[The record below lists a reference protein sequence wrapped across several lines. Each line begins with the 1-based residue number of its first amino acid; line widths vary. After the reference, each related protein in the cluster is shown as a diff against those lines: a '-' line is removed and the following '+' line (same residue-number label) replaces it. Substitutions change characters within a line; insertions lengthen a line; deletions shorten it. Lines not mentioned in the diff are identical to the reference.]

1 MKDYKIII
9 VGGGTA
15 GYVTALILK
24 QKFRE
29 KVNVKVV
36 RSKDIGIIGVGEGS
50 TEEWSQFLSF
60 INVDK
65 NLIIKECGAT
75 YKFGIMF
82 DGWGHKKYLHSV
94 FTDLD
99 IKTGQEHIG
108 YLNLILNNKKLSHN
122 FLYKN
127 KLPKTIETL
136 QYHFDTQN

>member
-65 NLIIKECGAT
+65 N
-75 YKFGIMF
+75 
-82 DGWGHKKYLHSV
+82 
-94 FTDLD
+94 
-99 IKTGQEHIG
+99 
-108 YLNLILNNKKLSHN
+108 
-122 FLYKN
+122 
-127 KLPKTIETL
+127 
-136 QYHFDTQN
+136 

>member
-65 NLIIKECGAT
+65 NLVIKECGAT
-75 YKFGIMF
+75 
-82 DGWGHKKYLHSV
+82 
-94 FTDLD
+94 
-99 IKTGQEHIG
+99 
-108 YLNLILNNKKLSHN
+108 
-122 FLYKN
+122 
-127 KLPKTIETL
+127 
-136 QYHFDTQN
+136 

>member
-65 NLIIKECGAT
+65 NLVIKECGAT

-82 DGWGHKKYLHSV
+82 DGWGHEKYLHSV

-122 FLYKN
+122 FLYS
-127 KLPKTIETL
+127 
-136 QYHFDTQN
+136 